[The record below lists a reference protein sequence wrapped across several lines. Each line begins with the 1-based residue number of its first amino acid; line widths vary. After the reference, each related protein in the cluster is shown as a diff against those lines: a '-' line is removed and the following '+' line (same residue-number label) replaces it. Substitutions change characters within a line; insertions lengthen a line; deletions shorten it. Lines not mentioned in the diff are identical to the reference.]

1 MPTAVFTIHVGVA
14 LTPAWAEWFDG
25 MTIVPGP
32 DGTTKLTGSVRDQAA
47 LFGLLIRV
55 RDLGLPLLG
64 VYPGPEAG
72 AGTDHASF
80 VPGPAPGEPTPP
92 EEENTR

>member
-1 MPTAVFTIHVGVA
+1 MSAGREEAVFTIHIHGT

-25 MTIVPGP
+25 MTIVAHS
-32 DGTTKLTGSVRDQAA
+32 DGTTSLVGAVRDQAA

-64 VYPGPEAG
+64 VYPGPEPR
-72 AGTDHASF
+72 S
-80 VPGPAPGEPTPP
+80 
-92 EEENTR
+92 RR